1 MPEYCSP
8 VRREAQF
15 SNKKKLQRKI
25 KWSSGKKFYK
35 KNNYLVQILR
45 EEIPDDLV
53 LKVEK

>member
-1 MPEYCSP
+1 
-8 VRREAQF
+8 VGGLVFKQ
-15 SNKKKLQRKI
+15 KKLQNKVKQFTGKSFNKI
-25 KWSSGKKFYK
+25 